1 MNKPALRMRTLKNH
15 PLLYNLLLILLTLL
29 ALALAAHLLMRLGR
43 ATAPAARYPTWKAS
57 SSAMPSG
64 WPATTT

>member
-29 ALALAAHLLMRLGR
+29 ALSLIHI
-43 ATAPAARYPTWKAS
+43 
-57 SSAMPSG
+57 
-64 WPATTT
+64 

>member
-29 ALALAAHLLMRLGR
+29 ALYMGYQFCGIWGMILFPIGAMLLSQLWDYRQR
-43 ATAPAARYPTWKAS
+43 AK
-57 SSAMPSG
+57 
-64 WPATTT
+64 